1 MAYPFKNNLNISY
14 QEAMVNGARSKA
26 MGDYDAINVDS
37 EELIDYTP
45 SFQEQYNADMAKVAS
60 NNERIKELEAIIAQ
74 KKQDEINFSRYRNNP
89 LYKAAKF
96 DYVVTGNRSGLDQFL
111 ADERA
116 REEMVRQTK
125 EAELNRQNAIK
136 LANMQKE
143 HAAAANSANIEDRL
157 AQAKLAMDQAY
168 RMYKN
173 DEGNQNLKDVFE
185 KAQLTYNQLAIKAGQ
200 ETVDYLKKQ
209 EKQEGED
216 NPSKPNGEGDNNPP
230 AKSKADTSKDYMAE
244 IKQATD
250 KGDYNT
256 LKTLAAELNDDA
268 HKNETQYNDART
280 AVNKAI
286 VDIDKKNAANRKAAE
301 DKKNAEAELNGIL
314 NGTHNYS
321 DKDNVLAR
329 AAQLA
334 KKLGKQTTY
343 GYDRKTGKIKEYLK

>member
-14 QEAMVNGARSKA
+14 QKAMANDARSKA

-37 EELIDYTP
+37 EEPIDFTP
-45 SFQEQYNADMAKVAS
+45 GFQDQYDADMAKVAQ
-60 NNERIKELEAIIAQ
+60 NNQRIKELEAIIVQ

-116 REEMVRQTK
+116 REEMIRQTK

-136 LANMQKE
+136 LAEIQKE
-143 HAAAANSANIEDRL
+143 NAAAANSANIEDRL

-185 KAQLTYNQLAIKAGQ
+185 KAQLTYNQLAAKAGQ
-200 ETVDYLKKQ
+200 ETVDYLKKP
-209 EKQEGED
+209 ETQEGKD
-216 NPSKPNGEGDNNPP
+216 NPPKPNGEGDNNPP
-230 AKSKADTSKDYMAE
+230 SKSKADTAKDYMAK

-250 KGDYNT
+250 KGDYDA
-256 LKTLAAELNDDA
+256 LKALEAELNDDA
-268 HKNETQYNDART
+268 NKNITEYNEART

-286 VDIDKKNAANRKAAE
+286 VDIDKKNAAKRKAAE
-301 DKKNAEAELNGIL
+301 EKKALQDERTNIL
-314 NGTHNYS
+314 NGT
-321 DKDNVLAR
+321 
-329 AAQLA
+329 
-334 KKLGKQTTY
+334 Y
-343 GYDRKTGKIKEYLK
+343 GYSEGQDKIKRLKQIAEKLKLKETYELDGNKIIVRNK

>member
-1 MAYPFKNNLNISY
+1 MAYPYKNILNRTY
-14 QEAMVNGARSKA
+14 QDVMVNDARSKS

-37 EELIDYTP
+37 EEFIDYTP
-45 SFQEQYNADMAKVAS
+45 SFQEQYNADMAKVAQ
-60 NNERIKELEAIIAQ
+60 NNQRIKELEAIIAQ

-125 EAELNRQNAIK
+125 EAELNRQNASK

-200 ETVDYLKKQ
+200 ETVDYLKKP
-209 EKQEGED
+209 ETQEGED

-230 AKSKADTSKDYMAE
+230 SKSKADTSKDYMAE

-250 KGDYNT
+250 KGDYNA
-256 LKTLAAELNDDA
+256 LKALEAELNDDA
-268 HKNETQYNDART
+268 HKNITEYNEART

-286 VDIDKKNAANRKAAE
+286 VELDKKADAKAKADAVIKALRDE
-301 DKKNAEAELNGIL
+301 RTSIL
-314 NGTHNYS
+314 SGTYGYS
-321 DKDNVLAR
+321 DGQDKIKRLN
-329 AAQLA
+329 QIA
-334 KKLGKQTTY
+334 KKLKLEETY
-343 GYDRKTGKIKEYLK
+343 ELDGNKIVVRNK

>member
-1 MAYPFKNNLNISY
+1 MAYPYKNILNRTY
-14 QEAMVNGARSKA
+14 QDVMVN
-26 MGDYDAINVDS
+26 DA
-37 EELIDYTP
+37 
-45 SFQEQYNADMAKVAS
+45 QYNADMAKVAQ
-60 NNERIKELEAIIAQ
+60 NNQRIKELEAIIAQ

-200 ETVDYLKKQ
+200 ETVDYLKKP
-209 EKQEGED
+209 ETQEGED

-230 AKSKADTSKDYMAE
+230 SKSKADTSKDYMAE

-250 KGDYNT
+250 KGDYNA
-256 LKTLAAELNDDA
+256 LKALEAELNDDA
-268 HKNETQYNDART
+268 HKNITEYNEART

-286 VDIDKKNAANRKAAE
+286 VELDKKAAAKAKANAVIKALRDE
-301 DKKNAEAELNGIL
+301 RTSIL
-314 NGTHNYS
+314 SGTYGYS
-321 DKDNVLAR
+321 DGQDKIKRLN
-329 AAQLA
+329 QIA
-334 KKLGKQTTY
+334 KKLKLEETY
-343 GYDRKTGKIKEYLK
+343 ELDGNKIVVRNK

>member
-14 QEAMVNGARSKA
+14 QEAMANDARSKA

-74 KKQDEINFSRYRNNP
+74 KKQDEVSFAKYRNNP

-116 REEMVRQTK
+116 REEMIRQSK

-136 LANMQKE
+136 LADMQKE
-143 HAAAANSANIEDRL
+143 RAAAANTNSVDDRL

-185 KAQLTYNQLAIKAGQ
+185 KAQLTYNQLAAKAGQ
-200 ETVDYLKKQ
+200 ETVDYLKQ
-209 EKQEGED
+209 PETPAGEAK
-216 NPSKPNGEGDNNPP
+216 PS
-230 AKSKADTSKDYMAE
+230 KSKADIAKDISSEITQAITNGDIKKLEEINELLKGEEYSDTIFNSARDAVTKGIKDYNDKADADA
-244 IKQATD
+244 KRKADKAAATEAIN
-250 KGDYNT
+250 KIISNYT
-256 LKTLAAELNDDA
+256 TEWKAATNND
-268 HKNETQYNDART
+268 
-280 AVNKAI
+280 NKAKSI
-286 VDIDKKNAANRKAAE
+286 IRKANKALKE
-301 DKKNAEAELNGIL
+301 AGYKGTIDVNAE
-314 NGTHNYS
+314 GTGLVYI
-321 DKDNVLAR
+321 K
-329 AAQLA
+329 
-334 KKLGKQTTY
+334 GK
-343 GYDRKTGKIKEYLK
+343 